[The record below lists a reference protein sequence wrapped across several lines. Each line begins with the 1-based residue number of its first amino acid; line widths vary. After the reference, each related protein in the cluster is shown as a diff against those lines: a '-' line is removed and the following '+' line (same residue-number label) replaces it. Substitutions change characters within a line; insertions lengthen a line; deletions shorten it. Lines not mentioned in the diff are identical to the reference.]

1 MKFKS
6 IPLKSY
12 LLPLI
17 DYNSTIINMINLRYK
32 HYIASCFRIYVA
44 NKSYI
49 ARFICH
55 KSFY

>member
-6 IPLKSY
+6 PPLKSY

-17 DYNSTIINMINLRYK
+17 DYNSTIINTINSYYK
-32 HYIASCFRIYVA
+32 HHIASHFRIYVA

-49 ARFICH
+49 TRFIYYKLFC
-55 KSFY
+55 